1 MILLMREIERQRD
14 IIRHSDRAS
23 DRNKE
28 KERGIQTDSDR
39 QRVRY
44 RETDTKIYR

>member
-14 IIRHSDRAS
+14 IISDRAS